1 MNKKEFNL
9 YSEVLLN
16 IFNNN
21 FNDIENVIEEIK
33 KLYHL

>member
-9 YSEVLLN
+9 YSEVLLK
-16 IFNNN
+16 IFDNN
-21 FNDIENVIEEIK
+21 FNDIDDVIEEIK